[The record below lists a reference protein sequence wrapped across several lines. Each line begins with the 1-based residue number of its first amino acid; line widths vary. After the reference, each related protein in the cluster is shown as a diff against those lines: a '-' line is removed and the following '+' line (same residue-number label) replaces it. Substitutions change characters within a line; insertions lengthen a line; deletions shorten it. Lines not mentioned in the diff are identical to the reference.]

1 MPAVQLA
8 RLKRQI
14 DSLAW
19 HFTRPAEF
27 CRGLHELMETYG
39 DLTYRP
45 TPAVKQSTG
54 KVPSYHVPVVV
65 MRQLELSAG
74 QWAQENAPAALDLID
89 ALWQEPMSEPRYLA
103 AYLLGM
109 LPLDL
114 SPTVTERLQ
123 RWARPGEE
131 KEFLQA
137 LFKQGTVML
146 RRQAAGIYFN
156 QVRDWL
162 NETDL
167 ALKRIGLLAVRPLIE
182 DRSFENL
189 PAVFNAVGPVLQ
201 AHPGSLKHEL
211 VEVIIALSQ
220 RSPTETAYFVRQ
232 MAGQNT
238 SPDLLR
244 LLRRCV
250 AEFPENIRTQL
261 HSLVQT
267 QTNKGY

>member
-14 DSLAW
+14 DKLAW

-27 CRGLHELMETYG
+27 CRELNELLESYA

-45 TPAVKQSTG
+45 TSVVKQSTG

-65 MRQLELSAG
+65 MRQLEMAAG
-74 QWAQENAPAALDLID
+74 QWAQENAPAALDLMD
-89 ALWQEPMSEPRYLA
+89 ALWQEPMSEPRFLA

-114 SPTVTERLQ
+114 SQAVTERLQ
-123 RWARPGEE
+123 HWARPGEE
-131 KEFLQA
+131 KEFLQS
-137 LFKQGTVML
+137 LFKQGTVMM
-146 RRQAAGIYFN
+146 RRQAAGIFLN

-162 NETDL
+162 NEAGL
-167 ALKRIGLLAVRPLIE
+167 ASKRIGLLAVRPLIE
-182 DRSFENL
+182 DRNFENL
-189 PAVFNAVGPVLQ
+189 PAVYNAVGPVLQ
-201 AHPGSLKHEL
+201 SHPGTLKNEL
-211 VEVIIALSQ
+211 TAVLIALSQ

-232 MAGQNT
+232 MAGQTT

-250 AEFPENIRTQL
+250 SEFPDHIQAQL
-261 HSLVQT
+261 RSLVQT
-267 QTNKGY
+267 QTHKAQ